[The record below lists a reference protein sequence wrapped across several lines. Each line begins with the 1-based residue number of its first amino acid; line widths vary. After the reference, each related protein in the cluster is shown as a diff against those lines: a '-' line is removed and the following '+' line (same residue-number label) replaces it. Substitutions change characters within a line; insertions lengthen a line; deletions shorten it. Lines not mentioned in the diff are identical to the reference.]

1 MPSSLGPPGWAPPAG
16 RAPGSRLWNWRRLR
30 TLRGVT
36 RFSEPGGYRQPGPM
50 TALAEEQ
57 IRFTEDLPDDPV
69 RICAAVQRL
78 VIQPHDAIAAGVP
91 ESRLA
96 EKNIR
101 PVSRQIEVLA
111 GLDPAP
117 LSKPRPPAGRVVGTC
132 RDFALLSCA
141 LLRLRGIP
149 ARARCGFGTYFQPGK
164 NLDHWVT
171 EYQAPGQRRWTRIDA
186 EILGSS
192 LVSHPDDL
200 APGEFLTG
208 GEAWAWYRTGT
219 VDGQS
224 FGVPGTTHAWGPAE
238 IRGNAIRD
246 LAALCTLE
254 MLPWDEW
261 GRMEASYAG
270 KTGPDYDLLID
281 EIAATCASDDPAT
294 ISRLYATEDLAVPD
308 NLIA

>member
-1 MPSSLGPPGWAPPAG
+1 MASSLGP
-16 RAPGSRLWNWRRLR
+16 RLWNRRRLR

-36 RFSEPGGYRQPGPM
+36 RFPEPGDYRQPDLM
-50 TALAEEQ
+50 TALTDEQ
-57 IRFTEDLPDDPV
+57 VQLTAGLPDDPAG
-69 RICAAVQRL
+69 ICAAVQHL
-78 VIQPHDAIAAGVP
+78 VIQPDDAIAAGVP

-111 GLDPAP
+111 ALDPAP
-117 LSKPRPPAGRVVGTC
+117 LSKPRPPASRVVGTC

-171 EYQAPGQRRWTRIDA
+171 EYQAPGQQRWIRIDA

-192 LVSHPDDL
+192 LVRRPDDL

-208 GEAWAWYRTGT
+208 GEAWVWYRAGM

-224 FGVPGTTHAWGPAE
+224 FGVRGTTHAWGPAE

-246 LAALCTLE
+246 LAALCNVE

-281 EIAATCASDDPAT
+281 EIATTCANDEPAA

-308 NLIA
+308 DLIA